1 MSLKLKDC
9 GTRQTRDIRYPGMTG
24 EQILSLA
31 READPKL
38 PAGVIPTVRLASGQT
53 FRLSKDDS
61 IVFPIEI
68 LPDASRVPY
77 IAKGRGKGKKNAASK
92 AAPAP
97 AAAPVPTNAS

>member
-9 GTRQTRDIRYPGMTG
+9 GTRQSRELRYPGMTG
-24 EQILSLA
+24 EQILSVA

-53 FRLSKDDS
+53 FRIGKDDS

-68 LPDASRVPY
+68 LPDGSRVPY
-77 IAKGRGKGKKNAASK
+77 VAKGRGKGKKNAA
-92 AAPAP
+92 APNAP
-97 AAAPVPTNAS
+97 AAAPANG